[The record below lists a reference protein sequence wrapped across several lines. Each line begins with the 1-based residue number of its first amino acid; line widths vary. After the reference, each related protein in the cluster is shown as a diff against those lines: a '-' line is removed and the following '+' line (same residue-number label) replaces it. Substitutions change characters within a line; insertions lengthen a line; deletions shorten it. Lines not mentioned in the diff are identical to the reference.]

1 MDGMEKE
8 GETMKRILVSALA
21 LSLLLA
27 IAGPASAGD
36 VGRATTKGILI
47 GAGSILL
54 LDALFRAHQPAVV
67 YAPAPPVVYA
77 PAPPGVYAPAPP
89 PARWIPGH
97 WQSRWVPTQEW
108 RDVWVPDHYT
118 PDGQLVQAHYERR
131 MTQGGYYA
139 QIWVPGRGE

>member
-1 MDGMEKE
+1 
-8 GETMKRILVSALA
+8 MKRILVSALA
-21 LSLLLA
+21 LSLFLV

-47 GAGSILL
+47 GAGSVLL

-77 PAPPGVYAPAPP
+77 PAPP

-97 WQSRWVPTQEW
+97 SESHWVPTQEW
-108 RDVWVPDHYT
+108 RDVWVPDYYT
-118 PDGQLVQAHYERR
+118 PDGQFVQGHSERR
-131 MTQGGYYA
+131 MAQGGYYA
-139 QIWVPGRGE
+139 QVWVPGRWE